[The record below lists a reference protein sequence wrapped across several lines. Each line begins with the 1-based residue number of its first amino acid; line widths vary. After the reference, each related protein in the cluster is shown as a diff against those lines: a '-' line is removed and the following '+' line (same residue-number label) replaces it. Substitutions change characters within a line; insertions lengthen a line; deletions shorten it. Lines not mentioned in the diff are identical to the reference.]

1 MCIFDRRKL
10 DYAFIH
16 LTDKKI
22 VYIHAILPTAAYI
35 SNKSDAIGLQHL
47 STPLTPCQHLSTHTH
62 TNKLMR
68 CRNTC

>member
-47 STPLTPCQHLSTHTH
+47 STPSPLVSTFLHTRTQ
-62 TNKLMR
+62 TN
-68 CRNTC
+68 